1 MKSSWRHSLL
11 AKMLGWLALHLL
23 VLALI
28 FGGLLALQMKLGLD
42 SLLAGRTGEHL
53 KDLGEVVGAELR
65 ATPRKEWST
74 VLSRHSASRGLQMD
88 VWQPPERWEAGAFKG
103 VPRNVMDRIRE
114 ARLPQSQRAQ
124 NPPPPQARP
133 PADRQQYPPPRRVDD
148 GNLFDEDGF
157 PDEGPPEN
165 RRQGPPPSRLGE
177 QDEDFQPPRGRSL
190 PSPVPVFLVR
200 GEGGNGY
207 WAGIEFPLRPGLGT
221 GGPQHALLIVRSEDL
236 SGNGLFFEL
245 KPWIF
250 GGFAVLA
257 VSVAFWAPFA
267 LGITRYVGRLTR
279 ATERIAEG
287 NFQVAV
293 DTSRQDELGRL
304 GAAVTEMAGRLDRFV
319 SGQRRFLADVA
330 HELCAPLA
338 RIRTGIAVLEQT
350 VPEDNQARLLSVD
363 DDAGELARL
372 IDEILA
378 FSRAGAGRPQ
388 LRTTELEPL
397 IRDMAAREG
406 EELEIE
412 FFFEP
417 GLTAHVDPRLLS
429 RAFGNLVRN
438 VRVHAGAG
446 ARLEIAARRQG
457 AQISITFRDN
467 GPGVPAEDLPRLF
480 EPFYRP
486 DRSRTRDTGG
496 SGLGL
501 AIVRTC
507 IEACGGRASAS
518 NPSGGGFEVA
528 VLLPVE

>member
-28 FGGLLALQMKLGLD
+28 FGGLLALQLRLGLD
-42 SLLAGRTGEHL
+42 SLLAGRTGDHL

-65 ATPRKEWST
+65 ATPRTEWPT
-74 VLSRHSASRGLQMD
+74 VLSRHSASRGLQLD

-114 ARLPQSQRAQ
+114 ARLPQSQRSQ
-124 NPPPPQARP
+124 NPPPLQGRP
-133 PADRQQYPPPRRVDD
+133 PGDRPPPPPPRAGGDD
-148 GNLFDEDGF
+148 LFDGGLLGD
-157 PDEGPPEN
+157 GPPEN
-165 RRQGPPPSRLGE
+165 RRQGPPPGRRNE
-177 QDEDFQPPRGRSL
+177 QDEDFQPPRGRPL
-190 PSPVPVFLVR
+190 PASAPVFLVR
-200 GEGGNGY
+200 GESGNGY
-207 WAGIEFPLRPGLGT
+207 WAGIEFPLRPAPGT

-236 SGNGLFFEL
+236 SGNGLFFEIR
-245 KPWIF
+245 PWIF

-267 LGITRYVGRLTR
+267 LSITRYVGRLTR

-287 NFQVAV
+287 DFQVTV
-293 DTSRQDELGRL
+293 ETSRRDELGRL
-304 GAAVTEMAGRLDRFV
+304 GVAVTEMAGRLDRFV

-338 RIRTGIAVLEQT
+338 RVRTGIAVLEQT

-397 IRDMAAREG
+397 IRDVAAREG
-406 EELEIE
+406 EELEIA
-412 FFFEP
+412 FILEP
-417 GLTAHVDPRLLS
+417 DLTAHVDLRLLS

-446 ARLEIAARRQG
+446 AKLEIMARRLG
-457 AQISITFRDN
+457 AQLSVTFRDN

-507 IEACGGRASAS
+507 IEACGGRVSAS
-518 NPSGGGFEVA
+518 NPSEGGFEVA
-528 VLLPVE
+528 VSLPVE